1 MASTTSNYIDKNKFV
16 SQQRS
21 NLMTMNDRHQLEKD
35 ILKQIESGSGILGTS
50 KIDLDA
56 RKKEAFKH
64 RND

>member
-1 MASTTSNYIDKNKFV
+1 
-16 SQQRS
+16 
-21 NLMTMNDRHQLEKD
+21 MTMNDRHQLEKD